1 MPQQKLTLTDIVK
14 IAIIGPESTGKSTL
28 VQLLATHFNA
38 PFVPEF
44 ARTYLKKKHPPNY
57 DFADLEAI
65 ARGQISAMAEAEKRA
80 EKRVFFDT
88 DLITLHI
95 WALDK
100 FGKPIPFVEANL
112 KKLKANFYLVC
123 KPDIPWQPDP
133 LREDATRRDLL
144 FEWNMHVL
152 EGLDA
157 NSAVISGMGDA
168 RLKSAITA
176 VSKFLKEREG

>member
-112 KKLKANFYLVC
+112 KKLKANF
-123 KPDIPWQPDP
+123 
-133 LREDATRRDLL
+133 
-144 FEWNMHVL
+144 
-152 EGLDA
+152 
-157 NSAVISGMGDA
+157 
-168 RLKSAITA
+168 
-176 VSKFLKEREG
+176 

>member
-1 MPQQKLTLTDIVK
+1 
-14 IAIIGPESTGKSTL
+14 
-28 VQLLATHFNA
+28 
-38 PFVPEF
+38 
-44 ARTYLKKKHPPNY
+44 
-57 DFADLEAI
+57 
-65 ARGQISAMAEAEKRA
+65 
-80 EKRVFFDT
+80 
-88 DLITLHI
+88 
-95 WALDK
+95 
-100 FGKPIPFVEANL
+100 
-112 KKLKANFYLVC
+112 
-123 KPDIPWQPDP
+123 